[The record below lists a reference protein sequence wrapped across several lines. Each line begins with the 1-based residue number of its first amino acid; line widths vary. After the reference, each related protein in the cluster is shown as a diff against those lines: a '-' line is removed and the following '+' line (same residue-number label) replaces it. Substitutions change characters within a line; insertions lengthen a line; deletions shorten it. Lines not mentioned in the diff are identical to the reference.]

1 MIEQRRYLT
10 ARPRTA
16 EADNKMTND
25 TSRGDRFLDPGE
37 IAEGKFDL
45 DVFGNGRYQTAA
57 ARSGNSI
64 PKNPNLYRRGCMPA
78 LRNMQPHRLVAKYIA

>member
-1 MIEQRRYLT
+1 
-10 ARPRTA
+10 
-16 EADNKMTND
+16 MTQAAV
-25 TSRGDRFLDPGE
+25 RAFLDPGE

-64 PKNPNLYRRGCMPA
+64 PKNPNLYRRGYA
-78 LRNMQPHRLVAKYIA
+78 SFA

>member
-1 MIEQRRYLT
+1 
-10 ARPRTA
+10 
-16 EADNKMTND
+16 MTND
-25 TSRGDRFLDPGE
+25 TSRMRAFLDPGE

-78 LRNMQPHRLVAKYIA
+78 LRNMQPHRLVANYIA